1 MRKISLIFTSLGG
14 AISGLLGV
22 IGLFGFCSAPWIV
35 TLFALFGLNSMLL
48 ATYNKIFLI
57 FGLIFFSLA
66 AAIFLRGRKVCPP
79 EKSKTPSFAWGL
91 IILLSAVLL
100 FSAGW
105 LAKGRLTP
113 QARFSP
119 KTSSSAQDLAA
130 TDAFLKFKQIKASI
144 IPSGIPEIYGDEL
157 GISFEKAQEAIDRV
171 APFDP
176 TYGSQ
181 KIILTGYDMER
192 YKKIGGQIACEY
204 CCGAK
209 TLVFETGEAA
219 CGCDHS
225 QMMRGLAA
233 WLIQNRPEVSDEQI
247 LGELKKWKAVF
258 FPQQTLTTKIA
269 EMEKAGE
276 PGIKELLQEFPDFLP
291 KMVEG
296 C

>member
-1 MRKISLIFTSLGG
+1 MKRIFGLLSLGG
-14 AISGLLGV
+14 GAVSGLLGV
-22 IGLFGFCSAPWIV
+22 IGALGFCSAPWIV
-35 TLFALFGLNSMLL
+35 ALFGLFGLNSMLL

-57 FGLIFFSLA
+57 LGLIFFGG
-66 AAIFLRGRKVCPP
+66 AAIFASKSRKACPE
-79 EKSKTPSFAWGL
+79 EKQTTRPLVSLLLLVIVSIL
-91 IILLSAVLL
+91 I

-105 LAKGRLTP
+105 LA

-119 KTSSSAQDLAA
+119 KTYPKTSPPAQDLAA
-130 TDAFLKFKQIKASI
+130 TEAYLKFKQIKAAVLPI
-144 IPSGIPEIYGDEL
+144 GVPEIYGSEL
-157 GISFEKAQEAIDRV
+157 DISFEKAQEAIDKV
-171 APFDP
+171 SPFDP
-176 TYGSQ
+176 TYGAK
-181 KIILTGYDMER
+181 KIILVGKDLER
-192 YKKIGGQIACEY
+192 YKKIGSQIACEY

-209 TLVFETGEAA
+209 TLVFENGEAA

-233 WLIQNRPEVSDEQI
+233 WLIQNHPEVSDEQI

-258 FPQQTLTTKIA
+258 FPQQTLTAKIG

-291 KMVEG
+291 KMVGG